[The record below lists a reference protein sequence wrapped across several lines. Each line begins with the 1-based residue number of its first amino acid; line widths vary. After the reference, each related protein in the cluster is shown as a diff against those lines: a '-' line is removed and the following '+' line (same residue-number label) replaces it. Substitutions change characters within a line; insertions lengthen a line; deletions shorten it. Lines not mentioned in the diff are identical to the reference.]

1 MDDNGGSHS
10 GTPMAHTHSSRLKNI
25 TNYTGKPADTLI
37 IITSVVVGTITAFA
51 WRDLADEIFEKYY
64 NDEAHVVRKR
74 LYYAIFTTIAA
85 VIIILFLSK
94 VGKRK
99 RKKQAIHKH

>member
-10 GTPMAHTHSSRLKNI
+10 GTPMKHIHNSRLKNI
-25 TNYTGKPADTLI
+25 TNYTGKPTDTI
-37 IITSVVVGTITAFA
+37 IIIASVVVGTITAFA
-51 WRDLADEIFEKYY
+51 WRDLADEIFERYY

-85 VIIILFLSK
+85 VLIILVLSK

-99 RKKQAIHKH
+99 KNKQMSRKN